1 MKNRIQ
7 RICHPDMVD
16 ANIKKLHEIFWQNS
30 YPKQMLDKLMY
41 ETDRVSITE
50 SRRKPEQIE
59 NIVQDD
65 PVIKYGSLP
74 NIGNL
79 TSKIKNCFKD
89 EKVKISTYNTKTIK
103 MLYSKLKDTTPNPLK
118 SNVVYKIK
126 CSECDGT
133 YVGQTSQWLK
143 SRLTLHKIPIG
154 AKTAK
159 KSEKKTATA
168 KQAKPNHPPTS
179 EMVNNAIKDLKER
192 SGSSLQAIKKFI
204 ASNYKVDSEKLAPF
218 IKKYLK
224 SAVQS
229 GSLVQTK
236 GKGASGSF
244 KLAAGGSTSGS
255 QKKVIK
261 KATFKSK
268 DDLKKSTSAS
278 AVVTDKKKKKSTVA
292 KKQAAVTKT
301 KKAVATTEKKS
312 PKAAKSPSKAKK

>member
-1 MKNRIQ
+1 MSSA
-7 RICHPDMVD
+7 D
-16 ANIKKLHEIFWQNS
+16 
-30 YPKQMLDKLMY
+30 
-41 ETDRVSITE
+41 TE
-50 SRRKPEQIE
+50 
-59 NIVQDD
+59 VQQSGAS
-65 PVIKYGSLP
+65 V
-74 NIGNL
+74 
-79 TSKIKNCFKD
+79 
-89 EKVKISTYNTKTIK
+89 
-103 MLYSKLKDTTPNPLK
+103 
-118 SNVVYKIK
+118 
-126 CSECDGT
+126 
-133 YVGQTSQWLK
+133 
-143 SRLTLHKIPIG
+143 PIG

-261 KATFKSK
+261 KATSKSK

-312 PKAAKSPSKAKK
+312 PKAAKSPSKAKKIAKSPTKKPKAPKPKSVKSVATPKKAAPLKKKK

>member
-1 MKNRIQ
+1 
-7 RICHPDMVD
+7 
-16 ANIKKLHEIFWQNS
+16 
-30 YPKQMLDKLMY
+30 
-41 ETDRVSITE
+41 
-50 SRRKPEQIE
+50 
-59 NIVQDD
+59 
-65 PVIKYGSLP
+65 
-74 NIGNL
+74 
-79 TSKIKNCFKD
+79 
-89 EKVKISTYNTKTIK
+89 
-103 MLYSKLKDTTPNPLK
+103 
-118 SNVVYKIK
+118 
-126 CSECDGT
+126 
-133 YVGQTSQWLK
+133 
-143 SRLTLHKIPIG
+143 
-154 AKTAK
+154 
-159 KSEKKTATA
+159 
-168 KQAKPNHPPTS
+168 
-179 EMVNNAIKDLKER
+179 MVNNAIKDLKER

-261 KATFKSK
+261 KATSKSK

-312 PKAAKSPSKAKK
+312 PKAAKSPSKARILGLDVL

>member
-1 MKNRIQ
+1 
-7 RICHPDMVD
+7 
-16 ANIKKLHEIFWQNS
+16 
-30 YPKQMLDKLMY
+30 
-41 ETDRVSITE
+41 
-50 SRRKPEQIE
+50 
-59 NIVQDD
+59 
-65 PVIKYGSLP
+65 
-74 NIGNL
+74 
-79 TSKIKNCFKD
+79 
-89 EKVKISTYNTKTIK
+89 
-103 MLYSKLKDTTPNPLK
+103 
-118 SNVVYKIK
+118 
-126 CSECDGT
+126 
-133 YVGQTSQWLK
+133 
-143 SRLTLHKIPIG
+143 
-154 AKTAK
+154 
-159 KSEKKTATA
+159 
-168 KQAKPNHPPTS
+168 
-179 EMVNNAIKDLKER
+179 MVNNAIKDLKER

-204 ASNYKVDSEKLAPF
+204 APNYKVDSEKLAPF

-312 PKAAKSPSKAKK
+312 PKAAKSPSKAKKLESGQQEQIGPTTPIQKLNYNLNQEQFEPPAVRSREPTPFSTGAVKKTQRPIKPVATRPAKTRSTSNQEH